1 MCINCKSV
9 LKDINITET
18 LNLLQGSTVSFDNV
32 DFHDAKIS
40 IYNSEPEDP
49 EKPLLSFDKQINEQP
64 SKISIFKS
72 EEGKILEDDNIV
84 LINQQDSIFIEEQC
98 NQWANKIAGGDYNQK
113 QCVPDEKEKNRKL
126 VVQKESNSG
135 GGKKNKLS
143 GGAIAGIVIACVVVV
158 AAIIAL
164 FVYFL
169 VIKKKNA
176 STTSTQGDSSI
187 AIKI

>member
-1 MCINCKSV
+1 MYINCKSV

-84 LINQQDSIFIEEQC
+84 LINQQDSIFSEEQC
-98 NQWANKIAGGDYNQK
+98 SQWANKIAGGDQK
-113 QCVPDEKEKNRKL
+113 QCVPDEKEKKNRKL
-126 VVQKESNSG
+126 VVKRESNNG

-187 AIKI
+187 AI